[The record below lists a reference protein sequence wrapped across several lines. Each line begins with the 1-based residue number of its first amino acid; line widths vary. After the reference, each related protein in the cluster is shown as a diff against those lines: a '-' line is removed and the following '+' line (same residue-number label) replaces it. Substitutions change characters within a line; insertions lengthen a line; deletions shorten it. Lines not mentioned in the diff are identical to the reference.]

1 MKRNIQITF
10 IALVAILLIPA
21 FSPAQNNSDSGLNGN
36 IGVVTGSKGEASMT
50 ISTDSY
56 HRVTRSISIGP
67 SIEASPVG
75 DTRYFA
81 GAMMIR
87 INSNNRPIQLT
98 PFAGVGYIYS
108 RYKEE
113 APGGAVEYEADGY
126 FVPFGLTARL
136 KIGSLI
142 SLLGTAMARYHDLD
156 YGGTVG
162 EDLFSYSFSAGFIL
176 HI

>member
-1 MKRNIQITF
+1 MKKCPGLLLFLFTSIF
-10 IALVAILLIPA
+10 LIPFLA
-21 FSPAQNNSDSGLNGN
+21 SAQGSQDSGLNGN
-36 IGVVTGSKGEASMT
+36 IGVVAGSKGDASLT

-56 HRVTRSISIGP
+56 HRLSRSISIGP

-75 DTRYFA
+75 DTRSFA

-87 INSNNRPIQLT
+87 INSNTRPLQLT
-98 PFAGVGYIYS
+98 PFFGVGYIYS

-113 APGGAVEYEADGY
+113 APGGAVEFEADGY
-126 FVPFGLTARL
+126 FIPFGLTARL
-136 KIGSLI
+136 KVGPLV
-142 SLLGTAMARYHDLD
+142 SLLGTASVRYHDLD